1 MQDSSTSEE
10 KVALLIS
17 MGFAKSQAQQ
27 ALDLCQGNIDM
38 AVDRILSGQIDVA
51 NASSSFT
58 RGEVEE
64 VEGQGMTIVQ
74 AANGVNQYSF
84 SDGGPSACTCIALH
98 VASSALDYLNHC
110 HDRIGDN
117 DDHDHCTVQNN
128 SNESASHNSSTNK
141 YTLPEARNFFTAER
155 LQSMLCRGVE
165 MYNVLIK
172 GQRNMGSSL
181 GDTTTAQTQHHQDHL
196 SPEQVL
202 ALLDSSSTTNTNTSA
217 HAQWNVSLKLLK
229 CGIRQGLLQS
239 QYNMTS
245 KPNQHTFQT
254 AAEHVTDLKGIL
266 HDCHFVHQQE
276 QEEEQVVNGNN
287 DEEEWMCAIITKPP
301 ETVCVFL
308 PPRKRVVLLQ
318 ESLPYVLVDSHPRP
332 GLGIESAYAK
342 FHSSLESL
350 VSTLTTD
357 IFPFTHLGCDDE
369 EQDWMTAMYNSFD
382 VYPLRL
388 RK

>member
-1 MQDSSTSEE
+1 MQDSTSEE
-10 KVALLIS
+10 KVTLLIS
-17 MGFAKSQAQQ
+17 MGFAKSQARQ
-27 ALDLCQGNIDM
+27 ALDLCQGNVDM
-38 AVDRILSGQIDVA
+38 AVDRIISGQIGVA
-51 NASSSFT
+51 NASSSSSFT

-64 VEGQGMTIVQ
+64 VEGQGVTIVQ

-98 VASSALDYLNHC
+98 VASSALDYLSHC
-110 HDRIGDN
+110 HDRIDEK
-117 DDHDHCTVQNN
+117 DDHRHCTVQNN
-128 SNESASHNSSTNK
+128 SNEIATHNSTDK
-141 YTLPEARNFFTAER
+141 YPIPEARNFFTAER

-172 GQRNMGSSL
+172 GQGNMGTSL
-181 GDTTTAQTQHHQDHL
+181 GNTTTAQNQHHQDHL

-202 ALLDSSSTTNTNTSA
+202 ALLDSSSTNTNTSA

-229 CGIRQGLLQS
+229 CGIRQGLLHS
-239 QYNMTS
+239 QYNMTP
-245 KPNQHTFQT
+245 KPYHHTFQT
-254 AAEHVTDLKGIL
+254 ATEHATDLKGIL

-287 DEEEWMCAIITKPP
+287 YEEEWMCAIITKPP

-308 PPRKRVVLLQ
+308 PPRKRVVVLQ
-318 ESLPYVLVDSHPRP
+318 ERLPYVLVDSHPRP

-357 IFPFTHLGCDDE
+357 IFPFTHLGYDDE